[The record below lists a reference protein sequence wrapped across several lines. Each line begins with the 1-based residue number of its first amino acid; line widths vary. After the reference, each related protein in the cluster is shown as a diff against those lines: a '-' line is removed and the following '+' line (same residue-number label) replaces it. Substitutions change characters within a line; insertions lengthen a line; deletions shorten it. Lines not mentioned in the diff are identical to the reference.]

1 MTNLPITFACGLYDR
16 MLALYTGE
24 VRPEGI
30 DLRYV
35 IEEGPRNIFD
45 KMAGELAFDACEMS
59 SSELVCRLAAGQSP
73 FLAIPVFPSRMFR
86 HSYVVINRRSGI
98 RSANDLE
105 GKRIGVP
112 IYTVSAAVYIRGM
125 LQHEYGVDLAKL
137 RWLQGD
143 METPKPRH
151 GNPNVMP
158 LLKPVAIESNRS
170 GKSLSQL
177 LADGEI
183 DAIIAAF
190 LPSCFGKHPD
200 VVRLFPDYREVETA
214 YYRKTGIF
222 PIMHLVTIRRDVYE
236 RHPFVAQSLYDA
248 FCRSRALALE
258 RMLGRG
264 ATPVMLPWLKSDTE
278 RMIELM
284 GGDLWPYGIEP
295 NRKTLEAFV
304 TYLTEQ
310 AMIAAPIPIEDI
322 FVPVRP
328 AGRSN
333 PGNNSRP
340 GENP

>member
-1 MTNLPITFACGLYDR
+1 MANVPIKFACGLYDR

-24 VRPEGI
+24 VCAEGI
-30 DLRYV
+30 DLTYV
-35 IEEGPRNIFD
+35 IEESPRNIFD
-45 KMAGELAFDACEMS
+45 KMAGELTFDACEMS
-59 SSELVCRLAAGQSP
+59 TSELVCRLAAKQSP
-73 FLAIPVFPSRMFR
+73 FVAIPVFPSRMFR
-86 HSYVVINRRSGI
+86 HSYIVINRRAGI
-98 RSANDLE
+98 TSPKDLE

-112 IYTVSAAVYIRGM
+112 IYTVSAAVYLRGL
-125 LQHEYGVDLAKL
+125 LQHEYGVDLSTIQ
-137 RWLQGD
+137 WIEGD

-190 LPSCFGKHPD
+190 LPSSFGTDPD
-200 VVRLFPDYREVETA
+200 VVRLFPDYVDVETA

-222 PIMHLVTIRRDVYE
+222 PIMHAVAIRRDLYE
-236 RHPFVAQSLYDA
+236 QHPFVAASLYDA

-264 ATPVMLPWLKSDTE
+264 ATPVMLPWLKAETE
-278 RMIELM
+278 RMMALM

-295 NRKTLEAFV
+295 NRTTLEAFV
-304 TYLTEQ
+304 TYLAEQ
-310 AMIAAPIPIEDI
+310 GMIAAPMPLDDI
-322 FVPVRP
+322 FVPVGA
-328 AGRSN
+328 AGRYDRA
-333 PGNNSRP
+333 NNL
-340 GENP
+340 